1 MAMAPAF
8 GSPKAVRISSSVFVE
23 VKPFQADASW
33 NSRVPSFSESQ
44 VSAFAFPSTMS
55 PSKPAFF
62 SCGPKSPPQFE
73 QRYIRVSG
81 DLVESW
87 NLVVDTRAVP
97 VRGPVMKMI
106 LFSGESASTVGPIS
120 SW

>member
-1 MAMAPAF
+1 M
-8 GSPKAVRISSSVFVE
+8 VVVE
-23 VKPFQADASW
+23 ASPFQAVASW
-33 NSRVPSFSESQ
+33 NSSTPSFSESQ
-44 VSAFAFPSTMS
+44 VGPFAFPSIIM
-55 PSKPAFF
+55 PSNPAFF
-62 SCGPKSPPQFE
+62 SCGPKSPPQLE
-73 QRYIRVSG
+73 HRYIRVSG

-106 LFSGESASTVGPIS
+106 LFSAERASTFGPIS